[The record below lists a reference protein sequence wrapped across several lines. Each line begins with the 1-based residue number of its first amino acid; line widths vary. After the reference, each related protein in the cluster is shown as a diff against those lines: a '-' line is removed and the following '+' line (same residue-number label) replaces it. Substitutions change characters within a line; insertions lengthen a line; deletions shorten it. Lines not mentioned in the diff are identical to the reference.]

1 MSNDTPPP
9 TDPAATPTP
18 SKLPPAVRQR
28 LDQVFQHA
36 RRSFDK
42 GDHDYAHDLYAQ
54 CVSEDR
60 VNLAYAQH
68 FRANLTKKWGAGKKS
83 SSFGGLLSKTS
94 RGAIEKAAA
103 KGKWEDAFAAGCA
116 GLKKNPGDVG
126 ALQALA
132 AACGELESVDCQLFY
147 LRWAMDIDPTDVESN
162 RQAAAALASIGEFD
176 QAIAC
181 WKRVQQQK
189 PNDEESAKQIAR
201 LSVEK
206 TIHQGGYNTELLKK
220 ASGETTITTPRVA
233 DLASKESD
241 GTPRQ
246 SRSGETT
253 LVEGEADDFDAQE
266 KRLLEKIADSPGA
279 EANYLELAEL
289 YASEDRLQDAERLL
303 NKALSTIG
311 GSGDSVIR
319 DRLEDFHLRRVR
331 RQVEIAQTKFEKQR
345 TTEAKELLARMVK
358 QANQAELDVYV
369 VRAGRSPG
377 DTRLQFELGLRQK
390 RMGDY
395 RGAINSFQ
403 AARGDSQRAAETQ
416 ILLGE
421 CFQHID
427 QYKLAISSYE
437 AAVEASRTT
446 SSGSASGEVR
456 KLALYRVGVLA
467 MGLKDYDRA
476 DQRLTE
482 LAGLDFSYRDVADR
496 LDKIAAMRND
506 T

>member
-1 MSNDTPPP
+1 MSNDTPTPP
-9 TDPAATPTP
+9 DSPPPQAQ

-54 CVSEDR
+54 CVAEDPA
-60 VNLAYAQH
+60 NLVYAQH
-68 FRANLTKKWGAGKKS
+68 FRANLTKKFGAGKKS
-83 SSFGGLLSKTS
+83 SSFGGLLNKTS
-94 RGAIEKAAA
+94 RGAVEKAAS

-116 GLKKNPGDVG
+116 GLKKNPGDIG
-126 ALQALA
+126 TLQAMG
-132 AACGELESVDCQLFY
+132 AACGELEQVECQLFY
-147 LRWAMDIDPTDVESN
+147 LRWAMDVDPTDIESN
-162 RQAAAALASIGEFD
+162 RQAAAALATIGEFD

-189 PNDEESAKQIAR
+189 PNDEEAAKQIAR

-206 TIHQGGYNTELLKK
+206 TIHQGGYNTDLLKK
-220 ASGETTITTPRVA
+220 DDGETTITTPRVA
-233 DLASKESD
+233 DLASKQSD
-241 GTPRQ
+241 GTPRERT
-246 SRSGETT
+246 STGETT
-253 LVEGEADDFDAQE
+253 LVEGEEAEEFDEQE
-266 KRLLEKIADSPGA
+266 KRLLAKIADSPGG

-289 YASEDRLQDAERLL
+289 YAAADRLQDAERLL
-303 NKALSTIG
+303 SKALTTIG
-311 GSGDSVIR
+311 NGDSVLR
-319 DRLEDFHLRRVR
+319 ERLEDIHLRRVR
-331 RQVEIAQTKFEKQR
+331 RQVEIAHSRFEKQR
-345 TTEAKELLARMVK
+345 TPEAKELVARMAK
-358 QANQAELDVYV
+358 QANQAELEVYTA
-369 VRAGRSPG
+369 RAGRSPG

-390 RMGDY
+390 RVSDY
-395 RGAINSFQ
+395 RAAIHSFQ

-437 AAVEASRTT
+437 AAVEASKNP
-446 SSGSASGEVR
+446 SAGGNEEVR

-482 LAGLDFSYRDVADR
+482 LAALDFSYRDVADR